1 MCSLDLRMGVHKRGV
16 ILIFNPF
23 DVATKELVW
32 DDPRDWLERFGLK
45 VGGPVELIDT
55 DITTLTAAADKVI
68 KVGGPEPY
76 IVNIEL
82 QSYHDKDLVRTLWFR
97 QVALD
102 YRHNLPVLTVV
113 VLLCK
118 EANSPHVTG
127 TYDRHLPD
135 GLLTNHHNYRVVRLW
150 EEDPELYLGAGVDLL
165 PLVPLTAVGE
175 AELPSVIQ
183 RMGERINQEPPSHA
197 DKLWI
202 ATLLLMGLR
211 YSDEVTVSLLKG
223 VRAMHQSSTYERIL
237 REGRL
242 GEARR
247 IIRRLGTQKYGEP
260 DLITSE
266 ALEAIVDVDRLEA
279 LSDKIIRPDVTSWG
293 DLLNGG

>member
-1 MCSLDLRMGVHKRGV
+1 MGIQKRGI
-16 ILIFNPF
+16 ILIFNLF

-32 DDPRDWLERFGLK
+32 DDPLAWLKRLGLN

-68 KVGGPEPY
+68 KVGGPGPY

-118 EANSPHVTG
+118 EANSPHLTG
-127 TYDRHLPD
+127 NYERHLPD
-135 GLLTNHHNYRVVRLW
+135 GSRTNHYNYRVVRLW

-175 AELPSVIQ
+175 AELPSFLQ
-183 RMGERINQEPPSHA
+183 RIGERINQEPPSRA

-211 YSDEVTVSLLKG
+211 FSDEVTVSLLGG

-242 GEARR
+242 GEASR

>member
-1 MCSLDLRMGVHKRGV
+1 M

-32 DDPRDWLERFGLK
+32 DDPLAWLNRLGMS
-45 VGGPVELIDT
+45 VSGPVELIDT
-55 DITTLTAAADKVI
+55 DITTLSAAADKVI
-68 KVGGPEPY
+68 KIGGPAPY

-97 QVALD
+97 HVALD
-102 YRHNLPVLTVV
+102 YRHNLPVLTAV

-118 EANSPHVTG
+118 EANSPHLTG
-127 TYDRHLPD
+127 SYERHLPD
-135 GLLTNHHNYRVVRLW
+135 GSRTNHYNYTVVRLW
-150 EEDPELYLGAGVDLL
+150 QEDPELYLGAGVDLL

-175 AELPSVIQ
+175 AELPSLIQ
-183 RMGERINQEPPSHA
+183 RMGERINEEPPNRA

-211 YSDEVTVSLLKG
+211 YSDEVTLSLLEG

-242 GEARR
+242 GEAHRFV
-247 IIRRLGTQKYGEP
+247 RRLGKQKYGEP
-260 DLITSE
+260 DPTTAE
-266 ALEAIVDVDRLEA
+266 VLERIQDVDRLEA
-279 LSDKIIRPDVTSWG
+279 LGDRILQPDVKSWEE
-293 DLLNGG
+293 LLKDA